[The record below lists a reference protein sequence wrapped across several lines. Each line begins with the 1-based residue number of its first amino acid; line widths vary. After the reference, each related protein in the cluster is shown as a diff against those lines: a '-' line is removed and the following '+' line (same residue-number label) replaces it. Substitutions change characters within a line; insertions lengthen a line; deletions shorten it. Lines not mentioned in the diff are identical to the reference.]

1 MSEVNKVI
9 NTILTG
15 GSDTVILSDTSE
27 VTIKV
32 CSGEALPHLLRFAS
46 MVSSDLGLSLKDADG
61 IKDKLLEKADDVG
74 FLLQLISKYTDDVYM
89 LLGVMSSLET
99 ADRVKALPIDDIL
112 KVLLRVVAVN
122 RDFFTKRVLPLVR
135 GGK

>member
-46 MVSSDLGLSLKDADG
+46 TVSSDLGLSLKDADG